1 MTGLVCIHVV
11 PNGIKVDNYICGVGE
26 EMQER
31 NANWVVC
38 SGIFFC
44 NATLCTL
51 PIPTTYLR
59 CKAAFNENQCHAG
72 TAGSCSGSLITVT
85 CFGTKRAS

>member
-1 MTGLVCIHVV
+1 MTGLCIHVV

-38 SGIFFC
+38 SGIFC
-44 NATLCTL
+44 NATLYAL
-51 PIPTTYLR
+51 HMPTISVARRRLMKTNAML
-59 CKAAFNENQCHAG
+59 ALLALVQEA
-72 TAGSCSGSLITVT
+72 
-85 CFGTKRAS
+85 